1 MQAIKN
7 MISNPNPNRQ
17 QKTNI
22 ISTQITNTN
31 TLMDKIKMIDKKD
44 NISSKIEEYKKSIK
58 IKGYSKSIDT
68 NIPLNT
74 LSNVGNIGKNNRNQ
88 RYSPRSNK
96 GQKEVPRG
104 PQQNNHPNQRQNPSR
119 TEKSKPNPKSNDGQ
133 RSSQMEFQPMRG
145 GMMRGGF
152 RGGRGVAR
160 GPENMQRDTQRRS
173 PIPREVNSGQFR
185 GGDRGR
191 FANMLLL

>member
-74 LSNVGNIGKNNRNQ
+74 LSNVGNIGKIESKKVSNNKTPFVK
-88 RYSPRSNK
+88 Y
-96 GQKEVPRG
+96 
-104 PQQNNHPNQRQNPSR
+104 
-119 TEKSKPNPKSNDGQ
+119 
-133 RSSQMEFQPMRG
+133 
-145 GMMRGGF
+145 
-152 RGGRGVAR
+152 
-160 GPENMQRDTQRRS
+160 
-173 PIPREVNSGQFR
+173 
-185 GGDRGR
+185 
-191 FANMLLL
+191 ANFK